1 MGACFAIHPMP
12 TVLDARTVDQL
23 SRYEASQLA
32 DCVGKPQ
39 AAGSHLVGRHDGTR
53 LVGCALTVRTKSGDH
68 LMVQKAIDLARPGD
82 VIVVDGGGFTEQALV
97 GEIMVTLATKRGI
110 AGFVIDGAVRD
121 LRFLRDQSLPVYS
134 TAVCL
139 RGPSRIGPGEINVC
153 ISVAGMQVRAGDIV
167 VADADGVVAIPR
179 NDVPAVLQ
187 AAEAL
192 SRKESATLLAVQ
204 NGDVDREWIDA
215 ALHAGGCHF
224 ISGS

>member
-1 MGACFAIHPMP
+1 MSARFAIHPMP
-12 TVLDARTVDQL
+12 TVLDAQLVDQL
-23 SRYEASQLA
+23 GRYEAAQLA
-32 DCVGKPQ
+32 DCMGKPQ

-53 LVGCALTVRTKSGDH
+53 LVGCALTVRTRPGDH

-82 VIVVDGGGFTEQALV
+82 VIVVDGGGFAEQALV
-97 GEIMVTLATKRGI
+97 GEIMVTLASKRRI

-121 LRFLRDQSLPVYS
+121 LQFLREQSLPVYS

-139 RGPSRIGPGEINVC
+139 RGPSRAGPGEINVC
-153 ISVAGMQVRAGDIV
+153 ISVGGMQVRAGDIV
-167 VADADGVVAIPR
+167 VADADGVVTIPR
-179 NDVPAVLQ
+179 DDVPAVLQ

-192 SRKESATLLAVQ
+192 SRKESATLQAVQ
-204 NGDVDREWIDA
+204 SGDVDRHWVDA